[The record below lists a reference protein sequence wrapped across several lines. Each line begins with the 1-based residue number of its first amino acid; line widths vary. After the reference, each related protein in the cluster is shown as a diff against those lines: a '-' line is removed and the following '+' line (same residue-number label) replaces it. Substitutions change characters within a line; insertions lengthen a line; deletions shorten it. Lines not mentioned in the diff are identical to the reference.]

1 LPDTTHAPL
10 VERRL
15 RWAGFLIAVGL
26 IVQLTTFIWIHP
38 LAFIGFAVIGC
49 PLTAAGIFLFL
60 YSLVSREPSQ
70 SGDTHKITAS

>member
-1 LPDTTHAPL
+1 LPDTTQAPL

-38 LAFIGFAVIGC
+38 LAFIAFAVVGC
-49 PLTAAGIFLFL
+49 PLTGAGILLFL

-70 SGDTHKITAS
+70 AGRAHKISLS